1 MKIKTLI
8 VSTLFF
14 AVSHSV
20 FADET
25 KIPEP
30 FRGDDADAKFEVTY
44 GDLDAFLK
52 SLVLDVGRSTR
63 QKAPRPQNTGTRMKA
78 RVNRLT
84 ALEGNRLNF
93 EALDNEEITGILSTL
108 QDSLEALPNQVPL
121 SLLNRNEQLAYWL
134 NLYNFTLLDE
144 LAKEKPK
151 SSMKKLLDYGD
162 DDSILAK
169 KVLNVGGVPL
179 SLDDIQF
186 TILKEKYHDNPLV
199 IYGLFQGNIGG
210 PSIQTQAFKGH
221 KVWRQLEENATE
233 FVNSNRGTYYDGK
246 ISVFYERN
254 LPFFDNSKE
263 KLKDHLLDF
272 LEDDFYTE
280 IMNAKKLD
288 FDTADWQIASL
299 TGGARDFG
307 GSGMINN
314 AALLDAV
321 SATQRLGG
329 GGAGVSSV
337 AIENPL
343 GESVVD
349 MARLN
354 TRFPAAQIEVLQ
366 RLREMQKMNQG
377 KVQIKDLDAEDVKE
391 ELKNR

>member
-1 MKIKTLI
+1 MKISALFL
-8 VSTLFF
+8 STLLLAGSFN
-14 AVSHSV
+14 A
-20 FADET
+20 FADEK

-30 FRGDDADAKFEVTY
+30 FRGDDPDSKFEVSY
-44 GDLDAFLK
+44 DDLDAFLQ
-52 SLVLDVGRSTR
+52 SLVLDVGRSSR
-63 QKAPRPQNTGTRMKA
+63 KKAPRPQNTGTRMKS

-84 ALEGNRLNF
+84 ALEGNRFNF
-93 EALDNEEITGILSTL
+93 DALDDEEVTKILTTL
-108 QDSLEALPNQVPL
+108 QDSLETLPSQVPL

-144 LAKEKPK
+144 LAKEKPT
-151 SSMKKLLDYGD
+151 SSVKKLLDYGD
-162 DDSILAK
+162 EDSILAK
-169 KVLNVGGVPL
+169 KVLNVGGVSL

-186 TILKEKYHDNPLV
+186 TILKEKYHDNALV

-210 PSIQTQAFKGH
+210 PSIQNKAFQGSN
-221 KVWRQLEENATE
+221 VWRQLEENATE

-263 KLKDHLLDF
+263 KLKEHLLDF

-280 IMNAKKLD
+280 IMNAKTLD

-307 GSGMINN
+307 ASGMINN

-321 SATQRLGG
+321 QAKQRIGG
-329 GGAGVSSV
+329 GSGGVSSV

-343 GESVVD
+343 GENVVD

-366 RLREMQKMNQG
+366 RLREMQKINQG
-377 KVQIKDLDAEDVKE
+377 KVEIKDLDKEDVKKDI
-391 ELKNR
+391 KN